1 MKLLLEWVQQI
12 AVFYLFMTMIEQL
25 LPSGSYRKYMRLY
38 AGLVFV
44 MLVLSPI
51 VNLPQLGAG
60 LTEALEEAKREMEKE
75 HLKLEK
81 EAGNEGRYRMVL
93 QGYQTMIRERVQ
105 DLVSKEGFVLHEMEV
120 VFEENAEAD
129 NFAQIYSMKIDV
141 IGTKTEPILHK
152 LQEELAQ
159 EYQMNQTQIE
169 ISVREG
175 A

>member
-1 MKLLLEWVQQI
+1 MGLLLEWVQQI

-81 EAGNEGRYRMVL
+81 EKSPQKG
-93 QGYQTMIRERVQ
+93 I
-105 DLVSKEGFVLHEMEV
+105 KEIKK
-120 VFEENAEAD
+120 
-129 NFAQIYSMKIDV
+129 Q
-141 IGTKTEPILHK
+141 PI
-152 LQEELAQ
+152 
-159 EYQMNQTQIE
+159 I
-169 ISVREG
+169 
-175 A
+175 